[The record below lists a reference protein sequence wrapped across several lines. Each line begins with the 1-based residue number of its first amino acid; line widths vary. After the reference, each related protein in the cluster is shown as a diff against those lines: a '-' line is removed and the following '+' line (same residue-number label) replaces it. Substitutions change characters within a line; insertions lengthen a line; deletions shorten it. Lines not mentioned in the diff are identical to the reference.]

1 MKNQI
6 KDLTIKINDL
16 IEILKNLKTRSVDL
30 NLKTSTETIEEF
42 CVRIEKEKLG
52 VEIPLKSTELENT
65 LNHLILANYWL
76 NEQCNLYK

>member
-16 IEILKNLKTRSVDL
+16 IEILRNLKTRSVDL

-52 VEIPLKSTELENT
+52 VEISLKSTELENT